1 MIGPPTWRKDAS
13 SWVRHTHPDARSLRG
28 RRRRIRQVSGSSG
41 DELGEFLRVRR
52 SRLTPADVGLPS
64 SGARRVAGL
73 RREEV
78 AVLAGVSADYYAR
91 LEQGRETNPSG
102 QVVDA
107 LARALRLEPDAH
119 RHAHR
124 LAGLAPRPAVAEQPG
139 DSVDRGLLQLMDAF
153 PTAVAY
159 IVNHRLEVLAANAL
173 ADALLSPLADR
184 RDMVRSLFYD
194 PAARSLFAEWPSV
207 ARDTVHAL
215 RLASGREQRDPLLAA
230 LIEELAAKN
239 PEFAALW
246 REHEVES
253 LGCKSKVF
261 NHPDVGRIVLTYQAF
276 DVQGSPGRQLLVGTA
291 ERGSPDA
298 DSLALLAS
306 LHAADRAR

>member
-1 MIGPPTWRKDAS
+1 MVRTPTRRKDAS
-13 SWVRHTHPDARSLRG
+13 SWVHHTQPGVRSLLS
-28 RRRRIRQVSGSSG
+28 RRRRIRQVSGY
-41 DELGEFLRVRR
+41 ELGEFLRVRR

-64 SGARRVAGL
+64 AGARRVAGL

-107 LARALRLEPDAH
+107 LARALQLEPDAH

-124 LAGLAPRPAVAEQPG
+124 LAGLAPRPAIAEQSG
-139 DSVDRGLLQLMDAF
+139 DSVDRDLLQLMDAF

-194 PAARSLFAEWPSV
+194 PAARSLFADWPTV

-215 RLASGREQRDPLLAA
+215 RLAAGRAQRDPLLAA
-230 LIEELAAKN
+230 LIGELAVKS

-246 REHEVES
+246 QEHEVES
-253 LGCKSKVF
+253 LGRKSKVF
-261 NHPDVGRIVLTYQAF
+261 NHPDVGRIVLTYQAL
-276 DVQGSPGRQLLVGTA
+276 DVQGSPDRQLLVGTA
-291 ERGSPDA
+291 ERGSADA

-306 LHAADRAR
+306 LHAADHAR

>member
-1 MIGPPTWRKDAS
+1 
-13 SWVRHTHPDARSLRG
+13 V
-28 RRRRIRQVSGSSG
+28 VG
-41 DELGEFLRVRR
+41 DYELGEFLRVRR

-107 LARALRLEPDAH
+107 LARALRLDPDAH

-124 LAGLAPRPAVAEQPG
+124 LAGLAPRPTFVNPPNAAL
-139 DSVDRGLLQLMDAF
+139 DDGLLQLMDAF

-159 IVNHRLEVLAANAL
+159 IVNHRLEVLAANDL
-173 ADALLSPLADR
+173 ADALLSPLTDR

-194 PAARSLFAEWPSV
+194 PAARDLFAEWPSV

-215 RLASGREQRDPLLAA
+215 RLATGREPRDPLLAGLVA
-230 LIEELAAKN
+230 ELVAN
-239 PEFAALW
+239 SPEFAAFW
-246 REHEVES
+246 HDHEVGS
-253 LGCKSKVF
+253 LGRKSKVF
-261 NHPDVGRIVLTYQAF
+261 NHPQVGRFELTYQSF
-276 DVQGSPGRQLLVGTA
+276 DSQGSPGLQLLVGTA
-291 ERGSPDA
+291 EPGSAHA
-298 DSLALLAS
+298 DCLTLLGS
-306 LHAADRAR
+306 LHAADHAR

>member
-1 MIGPPTWRKDAS
+1 MM
-13 SWVRHTHPDARSLRG
+13 
-28 RRRRIRQVSGSSG
+28 QVSGY
-41 DELGEFLRVRR
+41 ELGEFLRVRR

-64 SGARRVAGL
+64 TGARRVAGL

-107 LARALRLEPDAH
+107 LARALRLDPDAH
-119 RHAHR
+119 RHAHS
-124 LAGLAPRPAVAEQPG
+124 LAGLTPRPTVAEQPG
-139 DSVDRGLLQLMDAF
+139 ATSDLGLLQLMGAF

-159 IVNHRLEVLAANAL
+159 VVNHRLEVLAANSL
-173 ADALLSPLADR
+173 ADALLSPLTDR

-194 PAARSLFAEWPSV
+194 PAARSLFAQWQSV

-215 RLASGREQRDPLLAA
+215 RLASGRERRDPLLTA
-230 LIEELAAKN
+230 LIGELTAAS

-246 REHEVES
+246 QQHEVRS
-253 LGCKSKVF
+253 LGRKSKVF
-261 NHPDVGRIVLTYQAF
+261 NHPDVGRIELTYQAF

-291 ERGSPDA
+291 EPGSADA
-298 DSLALLAS
+298 DSLALLGS
-306 LHAADRAR
+306 LHTADHAG